1 MLLIEEMVLWLL
13 YALVD
18 ILVFIF
24 ACADRL
30 VTPLRV
36 SRTGYDNPRVRN
48 MVGRLGYSSH
58 TYRLTLPNIHK
69 WLREK
74 SELFPMVLQVQT
86 INRCNAA
93 CGFCPYPYT
102 THLQARRVMD
112 DALYTKIAD
121 ECAAEHDL
129 HDFVPMSKNEP
140 LLDVKL
146 EQRIAEFKAK
156 ARPHQ
161 MVELVTNGSALT
173 PARAQR
179 LMEAGVDLITVSVN
193 ASNEETYNEMMAG
206 LSWKQIMRNIEALA
220 KAELSNVNVY
230 LRFVSEQK
238 NSRELRSFRR
248 RWKNFNLFKFDVNNR
263 AGTVRNYEKMV
274 IKYNIFFALLKRV
287 AGSRVYPVCPYVFS
301 MAHILENGDMPM
313 CANDWENREVLGNVR
328 DQTIRAI
335 YNSPRMNEI
344 RELMQ
349 AGRYEEIEAC
359 RSCSFYH
366 DWLKSPRQ
374 SNAVLRDMDP
384 IMPEARIPAK

>member
-1 MLLIEEMVLWLL
+1 
-13 YALVD
+13 
-18 ILVFIF
+18 
-24 ACADRL
+24 
-30 VTPLRV
+30 
-36 SRTGYDNPRVRN
+36 
-48 MVGRLGYSSH
+48 
-58 TYRLTLPNIHK
+58 
-69 WLREK
+69 
-74 SELFPMVLQVQT
+74 
-86 INRCNAA
+86 
-93 CGFCPYPYT
+93 
-102 THLQARRVMD
+102 
-112 DALYTKIAD
+112 
-121 ECAAEHDL
+121 
-129 HDFVPMSKNEP
+129 
-140 LLDVKL
+140 
-146 EQRIAEFKAK
+146 
-156 ARPHQ
+156 

-193 ASNEETYNEMMAG
+193 ASNEETYNEVMAG

-384 IMPEARIPAK
+384 IMPETRIPAK